1 MHRDCERFIATN
13 TWTVHPPRRDCDRF
27 AADSLEV
34 RPSLRSALSAAM
46 VKESHLPCDTAAC
59 AKHVEL
65 TTARRQNAA
74 FTCERPLQKA
84 SEACLRS
91 CTERGSK
98 VMASLNIALVRCN
111 C

>member
-74 FTCERPLQKA
+74 FTCERPSPKETGA
-84 SEACLRS
+84 RTRA
-91 CTERGSK
+91 EREGGE
-98 VMASLNIALVRCN
+98 I
-111 C
+111 